1 MKIQK
6 LHLTRYKPFK
16 FKNIKRLV
24 VDMTAEDTQILI
36 GSNGSGKSSLLR
48 ECTPF
53 PSVRSNFEKCGS
65 KVVELE
71 HEGSK
76 YILTSRFAEAHSP
89 HSFVKDTKELNISG
103 ATKIQHELIETHL
116 GITPDI
122 YKLITVGY
130 DIANMSVS
138 NRKNLLLNL
147 NPTNMSLILDKH
159 KKVCSKLREYKNNL
173 KLLYKR
179 KKDITD
185 KLLNEDIINE
195 IRKNQKILQAK
206 KNTLNKWIYALETYM
221 QTLKS
226 DNIQCKPIDIN
237 KLQSDIRDI
246 IKNSIDF
253 SHISRDINHDIICG
267 EYKNRI
273 DNTETHIQQI
283 ENDIQS
289 IIRELSEYE
298 KYTNNDTD
306 DKDKIVNRIN
316 ELEKNISNIIIP
328 DKYKEYILP
337 KHEID
342 KLEISICHIKQLLSR
357 FIEIPLISTDTSICD
372 RIQHTINSL
381 NYKIKDI
388 CLNKDQINKDLDD
401 LNNSKLDTAIG
412 YPSEC
417 HFDNCKL
424 KTLYIEKVNSYET
437 TKEKLLNKLKKVTNR
452 YDRYIAAKSRL
463 DEFYYKNKSSYE
475 TYMSLLGI
483 LNELYTTK
491 MVFSNLATL
500 EVLNTKPNSISH
512 YLDNLMEMSKLYHKR
527 VELVEELDIFKKQ
540 EKAINSP
547 NNMSAELIQKIITDK
562 QKHLSRLYDKLDL
575 VISQSKKEKEE
586 YQTLVKYTETV
597 KYIKNIQE
605 VYKTYAYTQ
614 ERDSVLQYYQKL
626 IDIMYSLINE
636 YDTTLLDINETIKE
650 QDSLSDRLNQEI
662 QIMIDDIEKDKLKYD
677 QIEKALS
684 PTSGIPHTHM
694 IRFLNT
700 IISNTNKFIS
710 KVWSYHLQLIPL
722 DYNKPIDY
730 QFAIQVGNIKVND
743 ISTCSDGQKTIINL
757 AFALA
762 MVVQLK
768 LHDYPLYVDEID
780 KYLDPTHAQVLI
792 ELFGWLID
800 NKLIGQLLMINHNS
814 IMEGIRGDIL
824 VMDETNVVLP
834 TTYNEHV
841 IMDKY

>member
-1 MKIQK
+1 
-6 LHLTRYKPFK
+6 
-16 FKNIKRLV
+16 
-24 VDMTAEDTQILI
+24 
-36 GSNGSGKSSLLR
+36 
-48 ECTPF
+48 
-53 PSVRSNFEKCGS
+53 
-65 KVVELE
+65 
-71 HEGSK
+71 
-76 YILTSRFAEAHSP
+76 
-89 HSFVKDTKELNISG
+89 
-103 ATKIQHELIETHL
+103 
-116 GITPDI
+116 
-122 YKLITVGY
+122 
-130 DIANMSVS
+130 
-138 NRKNLLLNL
+138 
-147 NPTNMSLILDKH
+147 MSLILDKH
-159 KKVCSKLREYKNNL
+159 KKVCTKLREYKNNL

-185 KLLNEDIINE
+185 KLLNKDIIDE
-195 IRKNQKILQAK
+195 IRKNQKILQDK
-206 KNTLNKWIYALETYM
+206 KNTLNKWIYTLDTYM

-226 DNIQCKPIDIN
+226 DNVQCESIDIN
-237 KLQSDIRDI
+237 QLRSDIQEI

-273 DNTETHIQQI
+273 NNTEMCIRQI
-283 ENDIQS
+283 ESDIQS
-289 IIRELSEYE
+289 TIRELSEYE

-316 ELEKNISNIIIP
+316 ELEKNIDNIKIP
-328 DKYKEYILP
+328 DMYKKYILP

-342 KLEISICHIKQLLSR
+342 TLELSIYDIKQLLSR
-357 FIEIPLISTDTSICD
+357 FSEIPLISTNTSIYD
-372 RIQHTINSL
+372 KIQNTINSL
-381 NYKIKDI
+381 SYKIKDI
-388 CLNKDQINKDLDD
+388 CFNKAQINKDLED
-401 LNNSKLDTAIG
+401 LNNNKLDTSIG
-412 YPSEC
+412 YPSDC

-424 KTLYIEKVNSYET
+424 KTLYIEKIDSYKT
-437 TKEKLLNKLKKVTNR
+437 TKEKLIDKLKKVTKK
-452 YDRYIAAKSRL
+452 YDRYVATKDKL
-463 DEFYYKNKSSYE
+463 VEFYRVNKSSYE
-475 TYMSLLGI
+475 TYIALLGI

-491 MVFSNLATL
+491 KVFSNLATL
-500 EVLNTKPNSISH
+500 EVLNNRPNSISH
-512 YLDNLMEMSKLYHKR
+512 YLDNLIEVSKLYHKR
-527 VELVEELDIFKKQ
+527 IELIEELNIFKKQ
-540 EKAINSP
+540 EKTINTP

-562 QKHLSRLYDKLDL
+562 QKQLTQLRDKLDTTTTKA
-575 VISQSKKEKEE
+575 QKEKSD
-586 YQTLVKYTETV
+586 YQILLRYTETV
-597 KYIKNIQE
+597 KYIKDIQE
-605 VYKTYAYTQ
+605 TYKTYTYIQ
-614 ERDSVLQYYQKL
+614 ERNLVLEYYQKL

-650 QDSLSDRLNQEI
+650 QDSLLDRLNQEI
-662 QIMIDDIEKDKLKYD
+662 QIMIDDIEKDKIKYD

-684 PTSGIPHTHM
+684 PTSGIPHTYM

-710 KVWSYHLQLIPL
+710 KVWSYNLQLVPL
-722 DYNKPIDY
+722 DNNKSIDY

-757 AFALA
+757 AFTLA
-762 MVVQLK
+762 MMVQLK

-792 ELFGWLID
+792 ELFGWLVD